1 MGLGVLIM
9 SDLSRG
15 SLFRAVISVALSPNL
30 TLVQN
35 ETLRSQKKITRTLV
49 RQPEVNELECHKI
62 NSDSDTSNTK
72 PA

>member
-9 SDLSRG
+9 SDLSWV

-49 RQPEVNELECHKI
+49 RQPEVNEQERRKKD
-62 NSDSDTSNTK
+62 SDSDISNT
-72 PA
+72 

>member
-9 SDLSRG
+9 SDLSRV
-15 SLFRAVISVALSPNL
+15 SLFSAVISVAVSPNL

-35 ETLRSQKKITRTLV
+35 ETIRSQKKTTRALV
-49 RQPEVNELECHKI
+49 RQPEVNELECRKK
-62 NSDSDTSNTK
+62 NSDSDVSNTK

>member
-9 SDLSRG
+9 SDLSRV

-35 ETLRSQKKITRTLV
+35 ETLRSQKKITRALV
-49 RQPEVNELECHKI
+49 RQPEVNELEYRKK
-62 NSDSDTSNTK
+62 NSDSDISNTE